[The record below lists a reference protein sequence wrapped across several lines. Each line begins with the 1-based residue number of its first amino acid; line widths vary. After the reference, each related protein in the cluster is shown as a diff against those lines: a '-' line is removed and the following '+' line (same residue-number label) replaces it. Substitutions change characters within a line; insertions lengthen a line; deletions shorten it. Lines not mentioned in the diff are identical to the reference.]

1 MPSVSYGHPI
11 RPAYKRLKE
20 GTSPRPS
27 ADGKCTAVG
36 ARGLVLRPAELAM
49 LLDGIEL
56 AMCTTQA
63 LPTTQASKG
72 VIPRHL
78 FGKIIDHW
86 RYRAGIVRAGCWEH
100 ARRHFYD
107 ARDSAAGPVAEALAR
122 IGRLYA
128 IEKELKETLAQR
140 ELTGLAADA
149 VRLAVRQERRQ
160 APGQP
165 TPGTDSGAESRRE
178 GCSKAST

>member
-1 MPSVSYGHPI
+1 
-11 RPAYKRLKE
+11 
-20 GTSPRPS
+20 
-27 ADGKCTAVG
+27 
-36 ARGLVLRPAELAM
+36 M

-122 IGRLYA
+122 MGRLYA